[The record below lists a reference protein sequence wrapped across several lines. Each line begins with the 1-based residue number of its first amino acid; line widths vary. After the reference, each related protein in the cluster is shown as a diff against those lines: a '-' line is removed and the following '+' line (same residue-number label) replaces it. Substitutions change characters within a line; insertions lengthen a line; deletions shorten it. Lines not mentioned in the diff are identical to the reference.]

1 MERAEE
7 SIESNRHE
15 LEQGIQLAHEE
26 CPQGE
31 STFDD
36 NKFCD

>member
-1 MERAEE
+1 MAVKEE
-7 SIESNRHE
+7 SIESNRYE
-15 LEQGIQLAHEE
+15 LEGETELVHEE